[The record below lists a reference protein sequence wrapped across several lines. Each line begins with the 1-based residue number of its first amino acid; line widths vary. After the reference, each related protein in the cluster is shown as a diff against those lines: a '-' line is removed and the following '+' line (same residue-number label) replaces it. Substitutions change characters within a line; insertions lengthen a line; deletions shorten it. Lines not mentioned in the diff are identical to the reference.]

1 MMPLGEYRPIDP
13 PQPRLRHEE
22 DPDPR
27 EPQDEYPDDD
37 LDGPPDAWLPD
48 GWWHD
53 DKP

>member
-1 MMPLGEYRPIDP
+1 MPRRTDHIIDP
-13 PQPRLRHEE
+13 PQPRPHVEL